1 MQYLTTVLASSAG
14 IFALLAASWLYAR
27 KTRPDLSATVR
38 LGMHLFVPCLSFQA
52 ILDSRLTASAF
63 ATAAGATA
71 IQIGCG
77 VLVGLAA
84 IRLAGWRDRS
94 EYLLPVAFVNAA
106 NLPFPL
112 LLAIY
117 GPDGLSIGVVC
128 FTVTNVAIYSLGIVL
143 VHGKGQM
150 RRALAEPALW
160 ATAAAGVLRL
170 AGVRLPEP
178 VLAPIRLAAAAAIPL
193 MLVLFGDSLARTR
206 LCALRPALVITAARY
221 VGGALA
227 LLVILPLL
235 KPTGLL
241 RTVLV
246 LYALLPPA
254 MINVVLVRSAGRDD
268 EGVAGA
274 VLLGTLLALVI
285 IPLVLA
291 LVR

>member
-1 MQYLTTVLASSAG
+1 MQPLATVLTSCAG
-14 IFALLAASWLYAR
+14 VFALLAGSWLYAR
-27 KTRPDLSATVR
+27 KMRPDLAGTTR
-38 LGMHLFVPCLSFQA
+38 IGMHVFVPCLAFQA
-52 ILDSRLTASAF
+52 ILDSRLTGAAF

-77 VLVGLAA
+77 VIAGLVAL
-84 IRLAGWRDRS
+84 RLAGQRDRS

-112 LLAIY
+112 LLANF

-128 FTVTNVAIYSLGIVL
+128 YTVTNIGIYSLGIVL
-143 VHGKGQM
+143 LHGRGQL
-150 RRALAEPALW
+150 RRALDEPALW
-160 ATAAAGVLRL
+160 ATAAAAALRL

-178 VLAPIRLAAAAAIPL
+178 VLAPVRLAGSAAVPL
-193 MLVLFGDSLARTR
+193 MLVLFGDSLARAR
-206 LCALRPALVITAARY
+206 LSAVRPALLITAARY
-221 VGGALA
+221 LGGAAA
-227 LLVILPLL
+227 LLITLPLL

-254 MINVVLVRSAGRDD
+254 MINVMLVRSAGRDD

-274 VLLGTLLALVI
+274 VLVGTILAVI
-285 IPLVLA
+285 TIPLVLA
-291 LVR
+291 FVR

>member
-1 MQYLTTVLASSAG
+1 MQHLGTVLASSAG
-14 IFALLAASWLYAR
+14 VFALLAASWLYAR
-27 KTRPDLSATVR
+27 KMRPDLSATVR

-52 ILDSRLTASAF
+52 ILDSRLNAAAF

-77 VLVGLAA
+77 ILVGLAA
-84 IRLAGWRDRS
+84 LRLASWRGRN
-94 EYLLPVAFVNAA
+94 EYLLPMAFVNAA

-112 LLAIY
+112 LLANF

-128 FTVTNVAIYSLGIVL
+128 FTVTNIAIYSLGIVL
-143 VHGKGQM
+143 LHGRGQL

-178 VLAPIRLAAAAAIPL
+178 VLAPIRLAGAAAIPL
-193 MLVLFGDSLARTR
+193 MLVLFGDSLARAR
-206 LCALRPALVITAARY
+206 LSALRPALVIMGGRY
-221 VGGALA
+221 AGGALA
-227 LLVILPLL
+227 LLVTLSLL

-274 VLLGTLLALVI
+274 VLLGTLLALVT